1 MNMKTYQTKFI
12 ALVALVLVYTLPSCK
27 KFLEEDPKSF
37 LAPTNYYKTPQ
48 DAMSALVGA
57 YDGLGNNSSTYTAR
71 PIAYL
76 TWLCSDEALPPIL
89 AAQKQLDNFT
99 FGADHADIGGL
110 WNQIYDAISR
120 ANTVLDKV
128 PQITMDGT
136 QKNQILAEARFLRGY
151 HYFNLVRLW
160 GKVPVVT
167 RPLASIDEALI
178 PQNPLAEV
186 YTQIISD
193 LEAAASV
200 LPKTNENGRATKGA
214 ALGILSKVYLTRAS
228 SVASQSDD
236 YQKCA
241 DLAKQVIDL
250 GVYQLMSDYQ
260 KAIGGEDEFN
270 AESIFEWQA
279 DRLLL
284 AVGEQ
289 SVYGQFTLPRD
300 IIGLVP
306 EAGQTGESNI
316 ASEIGF
322 FNKYN
327 NLDYRKESTFITQG
341 TNRQNKVVPWQQFT
355 YPYPAPAWKFVNKNS
370 ATRNGY
376 AFSANIVIL
385 RLADIYLMRAE
396 ALNEIAGPG
405 IEVYA
410 MINAIR
416 SRARAG
422 NGTSSTGFPANL
434 SGLSK
439 DQFRDAVLEERAIE
453 LGFEGQRWFDLIRT
467 KRFVQTMKA
476 AHPEY
481 PVEEKHNL
489 FPIPVNEIRLN
500 SKLVQNP
507 GW

>member
-1 MNMKTYQTKFI
+1 MLI
-12 ALVALVLVYTLPSCK
+12 SALSLSSCK

-48 DAMSALVGA
+48 DALSALVGA
-57 YDGLGNNSSTYTAR
+57 YDALGNNSSTYTAR

-76 TWLCSDEALPPIL
+76 TWFCSDEALPPIL
-89 AAQKQLDNFT
+89 APQKQLDNFT
-99 FGADHADIGGL
+99 YGADHADIGNL
-110 WNQIYDAISR
+110 WNQIYDAIGR
-120 ANTVLDKV
+120 ANTVLEKV
-128 PQITMDGT
+128 PPIAMDNA
-136 QKNQILAEARFLRGY
+136 QKEQILAEARFLRGY

-167 RPLASIDEALI
+167 KPITVIDDALI
-178 PQNPLAEV
+178 AQSSLAEV

-193 LEAAASV
+193 LESAAAV
-200 LPKTNENGRATKGA
+200 LPNTIENGRAAKGA

-228 SVASQSDD
+228 SEAAQTDD
-236 YQKCA
+236 YKKCA

-250 GVYQLMSDYQ
+250 GPYRLMTDYQ

-270 AESIFEWQA
+270 PESIFEWQA
-279 DRLLL
+279 DRVLL

-289 SVYGQFTLPRD
+289 SVFGQFTLPRD
-300 IIGLVP
+300 IVGLVP

-316 ASEIGF
+316 ASEVGF

-341 TNRQNKVVPWQQFT
+341 TNRQGNVVTWQQFT
-355 YPYPAPAWKFVNKNS
+355 YPFPAPAWKFVNKN
-370 ATRNGY
+370 ATTRNAY

-385 RLADIYLMRAE
+385 RLADLYLARAE
-396 ALNEIAGPG
+396 ALNEIGGPTTDA
-405 IEVYA
+405 YT

-416 SRARAG
+416 ARARAR
-422 NGTSSTGFPANL
+422 NGASSSAFPADL
-434 SGLSK
+434 SGVNK
-439 DQFRDAVLEERAIE
+439 DQFRDAVIEERAIE
-453 LGFEGQRWFDLIRT
+453 LGFEGQRWFDLVRT
-467 KRFVQTMKA
+467 KRFVSVMKA

-481 PVEEKHNL
+481 PVEAKHNL
-489 FPIPVNEIRLN
+489 FPIPANEIRLN
-500 SKLVQNP
+500 TKLIQNP